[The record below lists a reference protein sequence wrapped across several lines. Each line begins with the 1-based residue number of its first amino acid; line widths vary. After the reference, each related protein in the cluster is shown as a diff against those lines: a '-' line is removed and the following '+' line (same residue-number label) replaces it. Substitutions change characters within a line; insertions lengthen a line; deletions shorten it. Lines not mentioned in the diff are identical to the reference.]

1 MDEETC
7 LTWSKTNTQ
16 CCFATYAVV
25 KPWIRIDLGAPL
37 KVFAVIIAIPFISTT
52 EVTELLEVLVAYE
65 VMMYWLII
73 RYMVVSEVVV
83 DDEGMRQWL
92 LMR

>member
-37 KVFAVIIAIPFISTT
+37 KVFAVIIGIPNIFTT
-52 EVTELLEVLVAYE
+52 EVTEILEVLVAYE
-65 VMMYWLII
+65 VMKFWLII
-73 RYMVVSEVVV
+73 RYMVANEVMVH
-83 DDEGMRQWL
+83 DEGMRQWL